1 MKFHEVGPDRRSWE
15 AGVDY
20 LPNPEWIVAAVKRG
34 ARLKKGL
41 AVEAIPS
48 GGEEQREG
56 EIVVE
61 SRVIGRYTLEE
72 R

>member
-1 MKFHEVGPDRRSWE
+1 VKFHEVGPDRRSWE
-15 AGVDY
+15 AGRDY
-20 LPNPEWIVAAVKRG
+20 APSPEWIVAAVTR
-34 ARLKKGL
+34 RLKLKGK

-48 GGEEQREG
+48 GGEEMREG

-61 SRVIGRYTLEE
+61 SRVIGRYTIEE